1 MTRFPYNFNFEL
13 DFDDNDAPP
22 DVIDALALL
31 PFIGGDQ
38 PWARSVRLQRVRK
51 SATLVPDGHEP
62 VRVARTPT
70 LLEKLV
76 VGDGW
81 TLVVRRWGETAE
93 LRIVARD
100 AEVGQAV
107 LDGVIDGACEPRPV
121 EPAVV
126 SVGFWHHGAHGP
138 ARTERRIAV
147 SPWAEIRRN
156 YTAAAAEAIDGV
168 VGLRANSLNG
178 RLLLLHGPPGTGKT
192 TAMRT
197 VAGEWRSWCTLDVVL
212 DPERLFGDAGY
223 LMSIVLGE
231 DDEDGPRW
239 RLLLLEDCDELI
251 RAEAKAG
258 TGQALARLL
267 NLTDGILGQ
276 GTRVL
281 VAVSTNEPL
290 GRLHPAVVR
299 AGRCLAEIEVGPLT
313 PEECRR
319 WLGRPLPVKAEG
331 MTLADLWALSHELS
345 VVRNQRT
352 DVAVG
357 QYL

>member
-1 MTRFPYNFNFEL
+1 MIRLPDNFNF
-13 DFDDNDAPP
+13 DVNFDDKDAPA

-31 PFIGGDQ
+31 PFIEGQQ
-38 PWARSVRLQRVRK
+38 PWARTVRLQRVRK
-51 SATLVPDGHEP
+51 SASLLPAGHEP
-62 VRVARTPT
+62 VRVARSRFLT
-70 LLEKLV
+70 EKLV

-81 TLVVRRWGETAE
+81 TFVVRRWKEQAE
-93 LRIVARD
+93 LLVVARD
-100 AEVGQAV
+100 EGTGQAI
-107 LDGVIDGACEPRPV
+107 LDGVIDGACEPPPV

-126 SVGFWHHGAHGP
+126 SVGFWHSGAHGP
-138 ARTERRIAV
+138 QRTERRNSV
-147 SPWAEIRRN
+147 SPWSDVRRN
-156 YTAAAAEAIDGV
+156 YTAPAAAAIDEV
-168 VGLRANSLNG
+168 VAVRADALTG

-197 VAGEWRSWCTLDVVL
+197 LAGEWREWCALDVVL

-223 LMSIVLGE
+223 LTSLVLGE
-231 DDEDGPRW
+231 DDEDDARW

-251 RAEAKAG
+251 RAGAKAG

-331 MTLADLWALSHELS
+331 MTLADLWALSHELT
-345 VVRNQRT
+345 VVRNDRS